1 MADIVDRVEMEYI
14 GDPII
19 ERRIPF
25 GLSLDGKEY
34 KGVVIEISYP
44 EGQGEETE
52 IEWEEDP
59 DLMGNE
65 YEELLSLI
73 WDAMFGL

>member
-34 KGVVIEISYP
+34 KGTKK
-44 EGQGEETE
+44 G
-52 IEWEEDP
+52 
-59 DLMGNE
+59 
-65 YEELLSLI
+65 
-73 WDAMFGL
+73 